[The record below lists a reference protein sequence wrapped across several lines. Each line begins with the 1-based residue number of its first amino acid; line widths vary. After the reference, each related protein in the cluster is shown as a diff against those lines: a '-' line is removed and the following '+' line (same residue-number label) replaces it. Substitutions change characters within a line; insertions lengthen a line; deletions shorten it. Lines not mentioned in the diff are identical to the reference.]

1 MDRKPAVDF
10 KRKKPG
16 GERQGRWGWGTP
28 LKMRPPPGVTGV
40 PKLVPVVKP
49 LARLADLV
57 TAGPTAQHA
66 INIEVGYGTGSYSH
80 AFALYG
86 VRRQA
91 DARTPGG
98 AGAVAA
104 PIAGYPNFEH
114 LEAEGQRFLPEQLKT
129 MLKALARSS
138 LL

>member
-1 MDRKPAVDF
+1 MGNPA
-10 KRKKPG
+10 
-16 GERQGRWGWGTP
+16 EE
-28 LKMRPPPGVTGV
+28 RPPPSVTGV

-57 TAGPTAQHA
+57 TVTPTAHDA

-91 DARTPGG
+91 DAENHPGG
-98 AGAVAA
+98 AAERNAASAGGDSDMVLRRAKKGAH
-104 PIAGYPNFEH
+104 AGREFWGCSMY
-114 LEAEGQRFLPEQLKT
+114 GKT
-129 MLKALARSS
+129 KFGVITKIE
-138 LL
+138 

>member
-16 GERQGRWGWGTP
+16 GDRHGWWGGGTP

-57 TAGPTAQHA
+57 TVTPTAHDA
-66 INIEVGYGTGSYSH
+66 INIEVGHGTGSYSH

-86 VRRQA
+86 VRR
-91 DARTPGG
+91 
-98 AGAVAA
+98 
-104 PIAGYPNFEH
+104 
-114 LEAEGQRFLPEQLKT
+114 
-129 MLKALARSS
+129 
-138 LL
+138 

>member
-1 MDRKPAVDF
+1 
-10 KRKKPG
+10 
-16 GERQGRWGWGTP
+16 
-28 LKMRPPPGVTGV
+28 MRPPPGVTGV

-57 TAGPTAQHA
+57 TVTPTAHDA

-91 DARTPGG
+91 DAETHPGG
-98 AGAVAA
+98 AAERNAASAGGDSDMVLRRAKKGAH
-104 PIAGYPNFEH
+104 AGREFWGCSMY
-114 LEAEGQRFLPEQLKT
+114 AKT
-129 MLKALARSS
+129 KCSGIREVE
-138 LL
+138 